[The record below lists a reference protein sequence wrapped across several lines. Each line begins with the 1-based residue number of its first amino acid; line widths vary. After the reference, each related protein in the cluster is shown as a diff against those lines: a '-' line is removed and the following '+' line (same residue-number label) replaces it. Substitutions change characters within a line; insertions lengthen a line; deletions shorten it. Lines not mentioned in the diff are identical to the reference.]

1 MHNKVTINWVQG
13 EHDFALNIGEL
24 RALQKN
30 CDAGPELI
38 LTRLRVGSWQM
49 DDIFEVLRLGLI
61 GAGMDAKEAGPMVR
75 LAFDQN
81 PVFALKLPA
90 YQVLAAAL
98 IGEADDPV
106 GEAAGVKPEADS
118 GSSPD
123 STEPGP

>member
-30 CDAGPELI
+30 CDAGPETI
-38 LTRLRVGSWQM
+38 LTRLQMGSWFV

-61 GAGMDAKEAGPMVR
+61 GAGMDASDAGPLVR
-75 LAFDQN
+75 KAFDQSSA
-81 PVFALKLPA
+81 FSLKLPA
-90 YQVLAAAL
+90 HEVLAAAL
-98 IGEADDPV
+98 IGEDDDPV
-106 GEAAGVKPEADS
+106 GEQAGVKPETDS

-123 STEPGP
+123 STEPGQ

>member
-38 LTRLRVGSWQM
+38 LMRLKVGSWKV

-61 GAGMDAKEAGPMVR
+61 GAGMEAKKAGSLVR

-81 PVFALKLPA
+81 PAFALKLPA

-106 GEAAGVKPEADS
+106 GEGAGVKPVADS
-118 GSSPD
+118 GSSPN